1 MYLARIH
8 VRFKPGVLD
17 PQGAA
22 ILGALNH
29 LGFEG
34 VKSARTGKMIE
45 ITLEAEDRS
54 AAGRTVRE
62 MCEKLLANP
71 VIEDFT
77 FEIAEENL

>member
-17 PQGAA
+17 PQGTA
-22 ILGALNH
+22 IKGALNQ
-29 LGFEG
+29 LGFKG
-34 VKSARTGKMIE
+34 VKDVRAGKLIE
-45 ITLEAEDRS
+45 ITLEAEDRE
-54 AAGRTVRE
+54 AADRAVRE